1 MLNYYEMS
9 TELMRIILFAQSKKN
24 GFCAREAVESRAAR
38 DNNVHRVINE
48 AVFLKIIKIK
58 IKNNKNEPAIFEF
71 DSTAQNCTT
80 AKYESSAESCSTS
93 QIDSSV
99 KNDVDVLNNI
109 NLKNNQ
115 SNNYIVSTQYISS
128 LEKYGVATHVA
139 IKLAREYPDNCERV
153 LPKIDINIQLQ
164 LKSSEIKNIAGFVVN
179 AIRNDYRTPIS
190 VPKIIE
196 DHTKK
201 ADTAI
206 LSTQNIVEKIPEFG
220 CLADKWLKIKQKYGN
235 DANMLIA
242 RTRENSTKLTLFA
255 PNAIIIEKFCELRND
270 SEIELKIGDGS
281 GN

>member
-1 MLNYYEMS
+1 MS